1 MQKLCI
7 SIARRLNLL
16 WGEGKTWI
24 GRIFKQ
30 RYHAHLLKTP
40 TEVRNAIV
48 YVLANAAKHAQIQ
61 RGHADPFS
69 SALAFDGY
77 EHPPRVTAPPL
88 FNDAKDLG
96 TARTELLS
104 TRWRTRGLIDPQEAP
119 QSA

>member
-7 SIARRLNLL
+7 SMARRLNVL

-40 TEVRNAIV
+40 SEVRNAIV
-48 YVLANAAKHAQIQ
+48 YVLANAVKHREIQ
-61 RGHADPFS
+61 DGHADPFS

-77 EHPPRVTAPPL
+77 DRPPRVTSPAL
-88 FNDAKDLG
+88 FDDLG
-96 TARTELLS
+96 DLAKARTELLAMK
-104 TRWRTRGLIDPQEAP
+104 WRPRGLIDPHEAP
-119 QSA
+119 QAA